1 MDLDSLVSTPS
12 EETVQEYVNVIQN
25 TDLKTGLIALGLLI
39 IGLLAVKLILR
50 AVNQGLQRSRIPRTL
65 HTMIRTL
72 LRILL
77 VFVVFLTVANYLD
90 LPITPFIT
98 LLGLV
103 GLALSLAL
111 QGMLSNLAGG
121 FLILASHPF
130 EVGHYI
136 EQDGISGTVQEI
148 RLQHTRL
155 ETPDGKIIYIP
166 NSSISSS
173 RVINYTETGKRRVEI
188 NVSASYDNSPAQVR
202 AAVMAAAQK
211 VEGILS
217 EPAPILFVDNYGDSA
232 IEYVIQAWVSNPDFI
247 TVKRGLME
255 ELYSTFQQTQVEMT
269 YPHMNVH
276 ISE

>member
-1 MDLDSLVSTPS
+1 MDLDNLVSTPS
-12 EETVQEYVNVIQN
+12 EETVQEYVSVIQN
-25 TDLKTGLIALGLLI
+25 TDLKTGLIALGILV

-65 HTMIRTL
+65 HTMVRTL
-72 LRILL
+72 LRIML
-77 VFVVFLTVANYLD
+77 VFVVLLTVANYLD

-98 LLGLV
+98 LLGLA

-217 EPAPILFVDNYGDSA
+217 EPAPIVFVDNYGDSA

-255 ELYSTFQQTQVEMT
+255 ELYSAFQQTQVEMT

-276 ISE
+276 ISK